1 MQQKITPAIV
11 NLFIARAIAAHT
23 QYGVNIGASQ
33 DEMFPRGAMDIL
45 EQAVLDAF
53 DEFDKHGIWAGLV
66 REKTDG

>member
-1 MQQKITPAIV
+1 MEQKITPAIV
-11 NLFIARAIAAHT
+11 NLFVARAIAAHT
-23 QYGVNIGASQ
+23 KFGISIDAPAH
-33 DEMFPRGAMDIL
+33 EMFPRGAMDVL